1 MTKTEHA
8 VTMRF
13 DASRCDGY
21 GMCSLLFPD
30 HIALDRWGFAQV
42 DPAVIRD
49 AAAIRRARRAVRS
62 CPKGALSLDSDQPPA
77 RQRYAR

>member
-1 MTKTEHA
+1 MITTEPT

-42 DPAVIRD
+42 NPAVIRD
-49 AAAIRRARRAVRS
+49 AAAIRRAKRAVRS
-62 CPKGALSLDSDQPPA
+62 CPRGALSLDSESPPA